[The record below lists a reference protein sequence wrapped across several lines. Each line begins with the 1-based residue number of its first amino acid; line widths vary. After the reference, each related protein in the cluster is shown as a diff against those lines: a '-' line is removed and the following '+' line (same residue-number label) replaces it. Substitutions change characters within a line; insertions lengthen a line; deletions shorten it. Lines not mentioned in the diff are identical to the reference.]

1 MLFRSNG
8 KGFFEPFGRSIRGF
22 SGGES
27 PSEEDTDRLAR
38 AENVRLT
45 VGEVLSYLGRGSDK
59 ATVRTHAERLFSLFE
74 KTGLEEKINADT
86 QTLAAMGEKTL
97 ADENE
102 KLFELLVRGL
112 DEYVRSAGDSEVSF
126 DLFGRMYLRII
137 SEYSVGSIPTALD
150 TVLVGGADTAP
161 LLDKRAVFV
170 QIGRAH
176 V

>member
-1 MLFRSNG
+1 M
-8 KGFFEPFGRSIRGF
+8 
-22 SGGES
+22 
-27 PSEEDTDRLAR
+27 
-38 AENVRLT
+38 
-45 VGEVLSYLGRGSDK
+45 LSYLGRGSDK

-102 KLFELLVRGL
+102 KTVLNCFVRGL

-150 TVLVGGADTAP
+150 TVLVGGADTSP

-170 QIGRAH
+170 LPDCARAH
-176 V
+176 SPKLRHRLRLFPNGSAPRLKSRGIVVDISPV